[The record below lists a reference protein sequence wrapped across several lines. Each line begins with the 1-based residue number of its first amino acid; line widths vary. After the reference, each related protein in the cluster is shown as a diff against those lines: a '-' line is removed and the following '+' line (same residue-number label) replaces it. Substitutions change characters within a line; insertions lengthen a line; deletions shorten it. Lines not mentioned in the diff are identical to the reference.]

1 MVTKNCQEHIFTLLE
16 YMIAVNKM
24 PSDIILW
31 SSTLPPWR
39 MPCVHKNGSLV
50 PLVAF
55 FGHKDQQRST
65 KNNSCT
71 KNLF

>member
-1 MVTKNCQEHIFTLLE
+1 MVTNKCQEHIFILLE
-16 YMIAVNKM
+16 YMTAVNEV

-55 FGHKDQQRST
+55 LATKINKEQQ
-65 KNNSCT
+65 
-71 KNLF
+71 LH

>member
-1 MVTKNCQEHIFTLLE
+1 MVTNKCQEHIFILLE
-16 YMIAVNKM
+16 YMIAVNEV

-31 SSTLPPWR
+31 LSTLPPWR

-55 FGHKDQQRST
+55 LATKINKEQQ
-65 KNNSCT
+65 
-71 KNLF
+71 LH

>member
-1 MVTKNCQEHIFTLLE
+1 MVTNKCQEHIFILLE
-16 YMIAVNKM
+16 YMIAVNEV
-24 PSDIILW
+24 PSDIILS

-55 FGHKDQQRST
+55 LATKINKEQQ
-65 KNNSCT
+65 
-71 KNLF
+71 LH